1 MIYILTLILIGV
13 VSAGIGHLHGRWHE
27 KRTKVV
33 ELVKLD
39 NNSEEATRQ
48 IGKATKQRAWV
59 CRLDVCLSD
68 PKINEYGQE
77 ERMYLRAMEP
87 LALWMYDGKN
97 PNIRGFF
104 RLCHLLGME
113 VYLQQEGTAAPAGT
127 CSKEITTYVRPEHI
141 NKKLDFSY
149 PYNKKK
155 C

>member
-68 PKINEYGQE
+68 PIMNANGEE
-77 ERMYLRAMEP
+77 ERTYLHAMETMN
-87 LALWMYDGKN
+87 LWMYDGKN

-113 VYLQQEGTAAPAGT
+113 VYLQQEGTPSPAGT
-127 CSKEITTYVRPEHI
+127 YQEEMTTYIRPEHI
-141 NKKLDFSY
+141 NKKINFSY
-149 PYNKKK
+149 PYNKKT
-155 C
+155 